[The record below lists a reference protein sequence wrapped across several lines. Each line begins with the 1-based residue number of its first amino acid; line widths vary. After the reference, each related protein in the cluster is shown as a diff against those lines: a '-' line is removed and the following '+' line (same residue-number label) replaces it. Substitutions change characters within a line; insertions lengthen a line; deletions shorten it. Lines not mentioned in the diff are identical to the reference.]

1 MEASVS
7 IELTFAVFTLSGIA
21 AGFFISSQIIATNAL
36 TASTQK
42 RVWAD
47 KLPFDVP
54 VFSDVP
60 VVTASPTV
68 QTPNSQMGVD
78 LGVLS
83 CIIPS
88 TQSTISRVGEAR
100 G

>member
-54 VFSDVP
+54 V
-60 VVTASPTV
+60 VTASPTV